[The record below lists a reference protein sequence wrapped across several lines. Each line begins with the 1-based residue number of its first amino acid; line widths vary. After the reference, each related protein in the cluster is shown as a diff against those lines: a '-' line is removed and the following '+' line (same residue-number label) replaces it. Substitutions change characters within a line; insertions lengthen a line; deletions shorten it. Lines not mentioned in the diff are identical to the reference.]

1 MIPTPL
7 HLHLELCFKCFPRII
22 QSWGLNMA
30 LSTRI
35 FVVIAILFRYNVEL
49 ASLLEKK
56 RLAAK
61 GKVSEKQ
68 KQENFGITWQLFSF
82 QCKWGN
88 RFVKGRFIYSWHRYL
103 LQCLWWLIKVKQQQQ
118 NQQQQKP
125 KQASKPKP
133 ASLLPGQLAHIPENQ
148 LIGGRHGNCHPHLPD
163 DSHFV

>member
-7 HLHLELCFKCFPRII
+7 HLHLELCFKCFPQIV

-35 FVVIAILFRYNVEL
+35 SVVIAILFRCNVEP

-61 GKVSEKQ
+61 GKFSEKQ
-68 KQENFGITWQLFSF
+68 KQENFSITWQTVPF

-88 RFVKGRFIYSWHRYL
+88 RFVKGHFIYSWHRYL
-103 LQCLWWLIKVKQQQQ
+103 LQCLWWLIKV

-125 KQASKPKP
+125 KQTSKPKP
-133 ASLLPGQLAHIPENQ
+133 TSLLPGQLADIPENQ
-148 LIGGRHGNCHPHLPD
+148 LICGRHGNCHPHLPD
-163 DSHFV
+163 DSHFI